1 MSNDNEIKPT
11 PPVTAA
17 TEPSDTTVREEKF
30 CKKFLFISV
39 EGDGTDLAW
48 KVKQEKNEVKM
59 YIEKEEDQD
68 VGDGFI
74 EKVDDWRASVDW
86 ADVVVFD
93 HVVSGENGFG
103 KEADD
108 LRAKGKLVVGGSVYT
123 DRLEIDREF
132 GQAEMKLVGM
142 LTLPHWDFDNF
153 GAAIEFL
160 KTTPGRYIFK
170 PSKENID
177 KSLLF
182 IGEEEDGKD
191 LLEVLEHNRKSWS
204 RKIKQFQLQKFASG
218 VEIAVG
224 AFFNGHDFISPI
236 NVNFEHKKLFP
247 GDIGPYTGEMGTL
260 MFWTEPNYFFSATLG
275 KMLEKLRESKYVGYI
290 DINCIVNGKG
300 IYPLEFT
307 SRFGYPTISIQMEG
321 ITSPMGEFLYA
332 IAKGEQYPLK
342 TQKGFQVGVVIAT
355 PPFPYHDEKMLQ
367 VYKDSSI
374 LFKKPNIEG
383 IHLGD
388 VKLVDNDWKLAGRTG
403 WVLVVTGSNSTV
415 DEARKQAYRRIE
427 NIMLQ
432 NMFYRT
438 DIGAKWF
445 EESDELHTW
454 GIL

>member
-170 PSKENID
+170 PSKGNID